1 MNCNV
6 KLRTNTRLVTIKNIL
21 KKRHNHSGMISD
33 LVLWKGEK
41 EDLREGTE
49 LHDGD
54 MTTLTEL
61 GIKGGTRDNAP
72 STTLYYYLKK
82 SDHVQVDPILLA

>member
-6 KLRTNTRLVTIKNIL
+6 KLRTNTRLVAIKNIL
-21 KKRHNHSGMISD
+21 KKRHGLISD
-33 LVLWKGEK
+33 LVIWKGEK
-41 EDLREGTE
+41 GELREGNE

-54 MTTLTEL
+54 MTTLNEL

-72 STTLYYYLKK
+72 STTLYYYFKPDL
-82 SDHVQVDPILLA
+82 DHVDPILLA